1 MAQKLK
7 RLPAMRE
14 TWVQSLGW
22 EAPLEKEMQP
32 ILVFLPG
39 ESHGARSLV
48 GYSPRGPRELDTTER
63 LHFHFPFML
72 ITRKNIL
79 LYVLILCLY
88 EMMDIC

>member
-63 LHFHFPFML
+63 LHFHFSFLGCKDSSYLQTNRHDTPP
-72 ITRKNIL
+72 KWN
-79 LYVLILCLY
+79 
-88 EMMDIC
+88 EG